1 MSKIV
6 FAKHAPKQVLTASAT
21 LTAYYFDLNDEA
33 QTAQYVAVVKA
44 RRAAGLTS
52 WDNHMPV
59 NASPEKTRF
68 LAYWDMIDKAAA
80 RPELD
85 AARRPLVPPCGTWSA
100 PVTIELSTVFDN
112 QMNSA
117 APTNA
122 RLFDWCEAVVTNK
135 SIKHGYWIESPEL
148 QQARATTCACGYCGK
163 QYENGTP
170 GQWCMECIES
180 PYLDMKTL
188 PLLRLQ
194 MVNDKSDRPALSDE
208 ECAELLPIFEE
219 ARTRGITARGKARKV
234 AQRAAILADYEKTVS
249 VAAIERDG
257 KLWCNDNG
265 IDTSLVIYYSHTKRW
280 AFNWQERMSADELD
294 RLRGIVA
301 AFPFAH
307 DIKPSK

>member
-1 MSKIV
+1 MSKII
-6 FAKHAPKQVLTASAT
+6 FAKHAPKTLQTASAM
-21 LTAYYFDLNDEA
+21 LTAYRFDLGTTEGA
-33 QTAQYVAVVKA
+33 AMYAALVEG
-44 RRAAGLTS
+44 RAAAGVVPFKSHIYEPGL
-52 WDNHMPV
+52 
-59 NASPEKTRF
+59 
-68 LAYWDMIDKAAA
+68 DKAHSEFTTLIAA
-80 RPELD
+80 HVGMPEHVKFNHPGG
-85 AARRPLVPPCGTWSA
+85 AWSA
-100 PVTIELSTVFDN
+100 PVTIELDTVFDN

-117 APTNA
+117 APLNA
-122 RLFDWCEAVVTNK
+122 RLFDWSHNTYPNRHVV
-135 SIKHGYWIESPEL
+135 SGHYVESAEL

-170 GQWCMECIES
+170 GQWCIECIES
-180 PYLDMKTL
+180 PYLDVETL
-188 PLLRLQ
+188 PLLRLL
-194 MVNDKSDRPALSDE
+194 MVNDKRERTPMFTDE
-208 ECAELLPIFEE
+208 ERAELLPIFEE

-265 IDTSLVIYYSHTKRW
+265 IDTSLVIYYSHTKKW
-280 AFNWQERMSADELD
+280 AFNWQERMSADELE